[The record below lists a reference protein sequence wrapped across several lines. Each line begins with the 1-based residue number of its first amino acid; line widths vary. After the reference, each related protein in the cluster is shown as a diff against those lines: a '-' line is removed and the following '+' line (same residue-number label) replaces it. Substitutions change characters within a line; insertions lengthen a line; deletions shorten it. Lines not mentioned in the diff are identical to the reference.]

1 MKCEMCGVGI
11 GLGGARGRAPRYC
24 SSACRQRA
32 YRARV
37 KDAPVGVPAA
47 MISAD
52 RWVRRFGKRPL
63 TAKGWPASSTNP
75 GTWGS
80 HAEVMASSKGDGY
93 GFMLGGGI
101 GCIDLDGCISADGV
115 LADWARL
122 ILDKCPPTYVEVS
135 MSGTGLH
142 IFGLLAE
149 APGRG
154 QRAGDGVEFYSTARF
169 MAVSGAPFEGAR
181 GRLGDLAEVVLTL

>member
-1 MKCEMCGVGI
+1 MT
-11 GLGGARGRAPRYC
+11 GRIPKFC
-24 SSACRQRA
+24 SNACRQKN

-37 KDAPVGVPAA
+37 KAAPAGVPAQ
-47 MISAD
+47 MVEAD

-80 HAEVMASSKGDGY
+80 HAEVMESRKGDGY
-93 GFMLGGGI
+93 GFMLGGGF

-149 APGRG
+149 GPGRG
-154 QRAGDGVEFYSTARF
+154 QRAGDGVEVYSRARF
-169 MAVSGAPFEGAR
+169 MAVSGNPFAGSV